1 VANVLANS
9 AIHVGQFAQ
18 DLHAQYRSA
27 RPWMLVDAAT
37 TDVSSIMPQK
47 RNPRPADRLR
57 SLATDVVADAQAVT
71 LAAHNTNTGMNDYR
85 TTEPLFRTTDDARA
99 MYRAW
104 KKLLAGLQVDPA
116 AALDEINGDY
126 ATMTEV
132 ADTLLRNADIPFRTA
147 HHYASE
153 LTEYGRNHGMRP
165 ADMSDAELADIYRKA
180 IGTELPVPVGMI
192 RAAMDP
198 GAMVRNRKGLGG
210 PQPAE
215 VRRMLGEQGAMLA
228 AERAW
233 LDAERKRLENSRREL
248 DSAFA
253 ELLRDP

>member
-1 VANVLANS
+1 
-9 AIHVGQFAQ
+9 
-18 DLHAQYRSA
+18 
-27 RPWMLVDAAT
+27 
-37 TDVSSIMPQK
+37 
-47 RNPRPADRLR
+47 
-57 SLATDVVADAQAVT
+57 
-71 LAAHNTNTGMNDYR
+71 MNDYR

-165 ADMSDAELADIYRKA
+165 ADMSDAELADIYREA

-198 GAMVRNRKGLGG
+198 TAMVRNRKGLGG

-233 LDAERKRLENSRREL
+233 LDAERKRLENSRSEL

-253 ELLRDP
+253 ALLRGP